1 MRFLFRS
8 DNHFNAANIITMSNI
23 VFGLLALF
31 FITHHAIWPAVIFS
45 WLGGAMDILDGKVA
59 RKLQLSN
66 EFGIQLD
73 SYADFISFVLTPVF
87 FLYTFVYTPAFE
99 EMFFMQIA
107 VAIISI
113 FYIISALR
121 RLITFN
127 INADAGEVENY
138 FTGIPTP
145 LGAILL
151 FCLFLSHY
159 FFMFNIYII
168 LALELGIAL
177 LLNSRIKIKHL

>member
-45 WLGGAMDILDGKVA
+45 WLGGAMDILDGKIA

-73 SYADFISFVLTPVF
+73 SYADFISFVLAPVF
-87 FLYTFVYTPAFE
+87 FIYTFVYTPYFE
-99 EMFFMQIA
+99 QMFFMQL
-107 VAIISI
+107 VAGIVSI

-127 INADAGEVENY
+127 INADAGDVDAY

-151 FCLFLSHY
+151 FVLFLSSY
-159 FFMFNIYII
+159 FLSLSVFIVIAVQFV
-168 LALELGIAL
+168 IAL
-177 LLNSRIKIKHL
+177 LLNSNIKIKHL